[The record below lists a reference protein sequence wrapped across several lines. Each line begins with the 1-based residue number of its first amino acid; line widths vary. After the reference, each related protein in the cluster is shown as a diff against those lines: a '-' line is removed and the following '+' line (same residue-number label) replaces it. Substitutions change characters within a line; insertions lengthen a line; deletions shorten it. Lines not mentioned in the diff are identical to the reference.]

1 MFDSRLVRN
10 GRAANLQRHL
20 DRLQRSAQRMDLP
33 APDRVVWQQVTAA
46 AVVDWQE
53 QSGDREGKC
62 TWTYSRGRQYTG
74 YIGDAA
80 DAGTRAPQPTAW
92 LVIAPVAQGVLQ
104 QRRDG
109 VRAQLVP
116 RGWTTTVG
124 AKTVNYAATMA
135 ALRQAHGF
143 DDVIF
148 VEPTSPMATSPASA
162 SAASASDAR
171 VLEGATSTV
180 VLVLREGSQRRLVT
194 PAGDVLAGTTVDALF
209 DYARQQ
215 GWICE
220 NRPVTAGEL
229 YQAESVWLISSVR
242 IAVRVTSLGG
252 MNSPAVEL
260 LAPVNLAEIR
270 GLIEQALSL

>member
-1 MFDSRLVRN
+1 M
-10 GRAANLQRHL
+10 
-20 DRLQRSAQRMDLP
+20 
-33 APDRVVWQQVTAA
+33 
-46 AVVDWQE
+46 
-53 QSGDREGKC
+53 
-62 TWTYSRGRQYTG
+62 
-74 YIGDAA
+74 
-80 DAGTRAPQPTAW
+80 
-92 LVIAPVAQGVLQ
+92 
-104 QRRDG
+104 
-109 VRAQLVP
+109 
-116 RGWTTTVG
+116 G

-148 VEPTSPMATSPASA
+148 VEPTSDATTSP
-162 SAASASDAR
+162 ASASDAR

-242 IAVRVTSLGG
+242 IAVRVTSLGDS
-252 MNSPAVEL
+252 NSPAVEL
-260 LAPVNLAEIR
+260 PAPVNYAEIR